1 MNIFSRPFLNVK
13 SAYPPAVRPRS
24 VRRNGALFFALLFAV
39 FFASALSFGQT
50 QAPGKAPAES
60 LPSTAVPKEIEGVGI
75 TEQLGKT
82 LDLSLLVTDEAGQKK
97 TLGSYF
103 DGKIPVILS
112 PVYYSCSG
120 LCNYHLNGLTE
131 GLRGVEWNSG
141 EKYRVLA
148 VSFDSRETPTLGLGK
163 KESYMKVYGRPGT
176 EAGWSF
182 LTLDEETVQK
192 LMGNVGF
199 RFKWNPESKEW
210 SHASAA
216 IVVTPNGVISRYL
229 PGILFEPKDIK
240 LALNEATEGKIGN
253 FIEGLVLYCFQY
265 NPHASKYTLAAVNVM
280 KLGGGIMV
288 LMLGLWLIPIWI
300 RTKREQKRAGS

>member
-1 MNIFSRPFLNVK
+1 MLFTVIFSVLFNVIFK
-13 SAYPPAVRPRS
+13 SS
-24 VRRNGALFFALLFAV
+24 MV
-39 FFASALSFGQT
+39 FGDF
-50 QAPGKAPAES
+50 QAPGKGPAES
-60 LPSTAVPKEIEGVGI
+60 IPSSALPKEIEGVGI
-75 TEQLGKT
+75 TEQLGKK
-82 LDLSLLVTDEAGQKK
+82 LDLNLLVTDETGQKK

-103 DGKIPVILS
+103 DGKTPVILS
-112 PVYYSCSG
+112 PVYYSCTG

-131 GLRGVEWNSG
+131 GLRGVDWSAG

-163 KESYMKVYGRPGT
+163 KDSYMKVYRRPGT

-192 LMGNVGF
+192 LMGNLGF
-199 RFKWNPESKEW
+199 RFKWNSESKEW

-216 IVVTPNGVISRYL
+216 VIVTPNGVISRYL

-288 LMLGLWLIPIWI
+288 LLLGLWLIPIWI
-300 RTKREQKRAGS
+300 RTKREQKMAGS